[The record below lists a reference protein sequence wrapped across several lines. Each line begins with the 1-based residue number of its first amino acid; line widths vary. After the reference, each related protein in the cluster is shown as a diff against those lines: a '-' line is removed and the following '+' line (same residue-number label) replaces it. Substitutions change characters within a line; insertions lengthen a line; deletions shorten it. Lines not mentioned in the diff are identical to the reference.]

1 MPSFPTS
8 FKDHFSGHAGDY
20 RAFRPT
26 YPPGLAAAL
35 ADAAPARGLAWDVG
49 CGNGQF
55 SVALADH
62 FAAVHAT
69 DASAEQIA
77 QGQAHPRV
85 CYAVAPAE
93 DSGLPDGC
101 CDLIVAAQAAH
112 WFDLGR
118 FYAEVRRVA
127 KPGTAAALVC
137 YGRQW
142 LDDAVLDPV
151 VERFHN
157 GTLGPYWPA
166 DRWKVIEGY
175 RGMEFPFPELPV
187 PPLAMEAVWTLP
199 RLLGYMNTWS
209 GVKAATKALGRNPL
223 EAFAEQIAPLWG
235 EAETERRIRWPLTV
249 RLGRV
254 GGAVG

>member
-1 MPSFPTS
+1 MTS

-26 YPPGLAAAL
+26 YPDGLADAL

-49 CGNGQF
+49 CGNGQVA
-55 SVALADH
+55 VALAAR
-62 FAAVHAT
+62 FGSVHAS

-77 QGQAHPRV
+77 QAQAHPKIR
-85 CYAVAPAE
+85 YAVAPAE

-112 WFDLGR
+112 WFDLDR

-127 KPGTAAALVC
+127 KPGAAVALVC
-137 YGRQW
+137 YALQR
-142 LDDAVLDPV
+142 LDDPELDAA

-157 GTLGPYWPA
+157 GTLGAYWPA
-166 DRWKVIEGY
+166 DRWKVVNGY
-175 RGMEFPFPELPV
+175 RDLEFPFPPLPP
-187 PPLAMEAVWTLP
+187 PPLAMEALWSLP
-199 RLLGYMNTWS
+199 RLLGYMDTWS
-209 GVKAATKALGRNPL
+209 GVKAATRALGRNPL
-223 EAFAEQIAPLWG
+223 EDFAGEIAPLWG
-235 EAETERRIRWPLTV
+235 DPERERWIRWPLTV

-254 GGAVG
+254 E

>member
-1 MPSFPTS
+1 MSL
-8 FKDHFSGHAGDY
+8 FKDHFSAQAGDY

-26 YPPGLAAAL
+26 YPDELAAAL
-35 ADAAPARGLAWDVG
+35 ADAAPARDLAWDVG

-55 SVALADH
+55 SVVLADR

-77 QGQAHPRV
+77 QAEAHPRV
-85 CYAVAPAE
+85 RYAVAPAE
-93 DSGLPDGC
+93 AGGLPNAC

-112 WFDLGR
+112 WFDLDR

-127 KPGTAAALVC
+127 KPGAAVALVC
-137 YGRQW
+137 YGLQQ
-142 LDDAVLDPV
+142 LDDPALDAV

-166 DRWKVIEGY
+166 DRWKVVNGY
-175 RGMEFPFPELPV
+175 RDLDFPFPELPALA
-187 PPLAMEAVWTLP
+187 PALAMEAVWPLP
-199 RLLGYMNTWS
+199 RLLGYMSTWS
-209 GVKAATKALGRNPL
+209 GVKAATRTLGRNPL
-223 EAFAEQIAPLWG
+223 EDFAEEVAPLWG
-235 EAETERRIRWPLTV
+235 DPDTERRIRWPLTI

-254 GGAVG
+254 G

>member
-1 MPSFPTS
+1 MTS

-26 YPPGLAAAL
+26 YPDGLAVVL

-55 SVALADH
+55 SVALAAR
-62 FAAVHAT
+62 FTTVHAT

-77 QGQAHPRV
+77 QAEPHPSVR
-85 CYAVAPAE
+85 YAVAPAE
-93 DSGLPDGC
+93 DGGLPDNC

-112 WFDLGR
+112 WFALDR

-127 KPGTAAALVC
+127 KPGAAVALVC
-137 YGRQW
+137 YALQQ
-142 LDDAVLDPV
+142 LDDPALDPV

-166 DRWKVIEGY
+166 DRWKVVNGY
-175 RGMEFPFPELPV
+175 RDLDFPFATVPV
-187 PPLAMEAVWTLP
+187 PPLAMEAVWSLP

-209 GVKAATKALGRNPL
+209 GVKAATRALGRNPL
-223 EAFAEQIAPLWG
+223 EAFAEEIAPLWG
-235 EAETERRIRWPLTV
+235 EPERERRIRWPLTV

-254 GGAVG
+254 E